1 MNRPYVIINCA
12 MSADGK
18 IALPNRK
25 QLRISCDKDMERMY
39 KLRNEFDAVLVGI
52 GSILS
57 DNPKLTVK
65 EKYVKN
71 PCQPIRIVLDSSCRT
86 PIDSLVVN
94 QITKTYIFTK
104 NRCNKKFENNVEVI
118 KCPTDGDGLI
128 DLETMLDILHK
139 RGIKTLL
146 VEGGGTVIWSFLRKS
161 LVDDLFVY
169 IAPII
174 IGGKITPTMTDG
186 SGIKNEDE
194 LIYLK
199 IVAIKSL
206 GKGFLVHYKKL

>member
-25 QLRISCDKDMERMY
+25 QLRISCDKDIERMY

-52 GSILS
+52 GSILT

-71 PCQPIRIVLDSSCRT
+71 PCQPIRIVLDSKCRT
-86 PIDSLVVN
+86 PIDSQVVN
-94 QITKTYIFTK
+94 QITKTYIITNK
-104 NRCNKKFENNVEVI
+104 RCDKTFDNNVEVI
-118 KCPTDGDGLI
+118 ECPKDIDGLI
-128 DLETMLDILHK
+128 NLETMLDILHK
-139 RGIKTLL
+139 RGIKTLM
-146 VEGGGTVIWSFLRKS
+146 VEGGGTVIWSFLRNG
-161 LVDDLFVY
+161 LVDDVYVY

-174 IGGKITPTMTDG
+174 IGGKMTPTMTDG
-186 SGIKNEDE
+186 LGIKSKDE
-194 LIYLK
+194 LISLK
-199 IVAIKSL
+199 IVTIKSL
-206 GKGFLVHYKKL
+206 ENGILVHYKRL

>member
-1 MNRPYVIINCA
+1 

-71 PCQPIRIVLDSSCRT
+71 PCQPIRIILDSKCKT
-86 PIDSLVVN
+86 PVDSYAVN
-94 QITKTYIFTK
+94 QITKTLIITK
-104 NRCNKKFENNVEVI
+104 KRCDKNFENNVEI
-118 KCPTDGDGLI
+118 IECPTDLDGLI
-128 DLETMLDILHK
+128 DLEIMLDILHK
-139 RGIKTLL
+139 RGIKTLMI
-146 VEGGGTVIWSFLRKS
+146 EGGGTVIWSFLRKD
-161 LVDDLFVY
+161 LVDDLYVY

-174 IGGKITPTMTDG
+174 IGGKMTPTMTDG
-186 SGIKNEDE
+186 LGIKSEDE
-194 LIYLK
+194 LISLK
-199 IVAIKSL
+199 IVDIKSL
-206 GKGFLVHYKKL
+206 GDGILIHYKRL